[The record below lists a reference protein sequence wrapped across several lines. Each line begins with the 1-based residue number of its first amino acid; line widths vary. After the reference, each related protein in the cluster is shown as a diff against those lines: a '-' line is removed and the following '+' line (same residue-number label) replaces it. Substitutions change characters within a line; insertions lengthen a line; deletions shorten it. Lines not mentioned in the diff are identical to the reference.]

1 MNASLALYAAL
12 QQASVP
18 SEAAKKVAD
27 ALEHQLTTDLA
38 SKDDVAALR
47 ELVNV
52 QHNALRELLVSQS
65 GGLTGRVMAELA
77 TLRAQVETSETR
89 LLAAYQNVLFRA
101 VTMVSAVILAT
112 LGLAGAVVKF
122 LQVLS

>member
-1 MNASLALYAAL
+1 MTA
-12 QQASVP
+12 
-18 SEAAKKVAD
+18 
-27 ALEHQLTTDLA
+27 DLA

-101 VTMVSAVILAT
+101 FTMVSAVILAT

>member
-1 MNASLALYAAL
+1 MSASLALYAAL

-18 SEAAKKVAD
+18 LEAARKVAD
-27 ALEHQLTTDLA
+27 ALEHQLSTDLA

-89 LLAAYQNVLFRA
+89 LLASYQTVLFRA
-101 VTMVSAVILAT
+101 VTMISRSEERRV
-112 LGLAGAVVKF
+112 GKE
-122 LQVLS
+122 